1 MGFKYN
7 LNATK
12 TSILI
17 QNPSTSAIQDVAAM
31 LVEYSSVMSEFV
43 LIEIVAVQIFT
54 LLTLLQV
61 TRKA

>member
-1 MGFKYN
+1 MPVLWLHIRSPISYDSEHVLTDINMGFKYN

-31 LVEYSSVMSEFV
+31 LVE
-43 LIEIVAVQIFT
+43 
-54 LLTLLQV
+54 LTFIG
-61 TRKA
+61 